1 MDVFT
6 RQRRRHA
13 LGAGIR
19 SQLILSTAVPVTIL
33 LAALSVVMLFG
44 ITQVQQRLVEDR
56 DSELVLLASRQ
67 VASHIADSVLLLTQ
81 IASLEPVRNSDPEGI
96 RDILGVSMTLTDRF
110 DRISVT
116 NADGRVIASTAED
129 DDRDYGGL
137 DFLAQARR
145 LRRPVRSPLL
155 RGEGETIVVAAVPVY
170 GSLGQFSG
178 CILGVWDLSG
188 SRLGHAVDMVRVG
201 DSGFAFLIDSDGV
214 ILYHPNAELGG
225 YQLSAHPAVEAL
237 QRGEQGAQTV
247 RLASGT
253 TVMGYAPVPLGELR
267 SSLFADPS
275 WNGWALV
282 THEAWENVMG
292 PTRSF
297 LLLMGLILV
306 LVVMAPLAVL
316 AITSR
321 KITAPLRSL
330 VQQADDVATG
340 EFDTHVSIKGGP
352 SEVQELVQAFNKMVD
367 HLALYRSDT
376 ENYVAS
382 VLSSQERERKR
393 VARELHDDTAQALI
407 VLGRHIE
414 MAQEEAREPALAQE
428 LEEIRD
434 MVDLTLEGV
443 RRFTSDLRPPLLE
456 ELGLPRTLHLLGDRV
471 SREESTE
478 VSVDIIGEPIPLSPE
493 LELGLYRLAQEALSN
508 VRRHAQASHAS
519 IKLIYG
525 VDRVRLQVADDGVGF
540 AAPATPADLVK
551 SGGLGLMGMHERA
564 RLFGGRATI
573 TSEPGQGTTVS
584 IIVPLGAAQR
594 TFEPDALTEDMD
606 WVETRR

>member
-6 RQRRRHA
+6 SQRGRRG

-19 SQLILSTAVPVTIL
+19 SQLMLSTAVPVTIL
-33 LAALSVVMLFG
+33 LVALSLVMLFG

-56 DSELVLLASRQ
+56 DSELVLLASQQ
-67 VASHIADSVLLLTQ
+67 VAAHIADSVLLLTQ
-81 IASLEPVRNSDPEGI
+81 IASLEPVRTSDPDGI
-96 RDILGVSMTLTDRF
+96 RDLLSMSMTLTDRF

-116 NADGRVIASTAED
+116 DADGRVIASTLDGDA
-129 DDRDYGGL
+129 RDYGGME
-137 DFLAQARR
+137 FYAQARR

-170 GSLGQFSG
+170 GALGQFSG

-201 DSGFAFLIDSDGV
+201 ESGFAFLIDSDGM

-225 YQLSAHPAVEAL
+225 YQLGAHPAVEAL

-247 RLASGT
+247 RLSSGT
-253 TVMGYAPVPLGELR
+253 TIMGYAPVPLRELR
-267 SSLFADPS
+267 SSLFADLS
-275 WNGWALV
+275 WDGWALI
-282 THEAWENVMG
+282 TYEAWEDVMG

-297 LLLMGLILV
+297 LLLMGAILV

-321 KITAPLRSL
+321 RITAPLRSL

-340 EFDTHVSIKGGP
+340 EFDAHVSIKGGP
-352 SEVQELVQAFNKMVD
+352 SEVQELVQAFNTMVD
-367 HLALYRSDT
+367 HLALYRADT

-407 VLGRHIE
+407 VLGRRIE
-414 MAQEEAREPALAQE
+414 MAQEDAQDPTLAAE

-456 ELGLPRTLHLLGDRV
+456 ELGLPRTLNLLGDRV
-471 SREESTE
+471 SREEPTQVTVE
-478 VSVDIIGEPIPLSPE
+478 IIGEPIPLSPE

-508 VRRHAQASHAS
+508 VRRHARAGHAS

-525 VDRVRLQVADDGVGF
+525 VDRVRLQVTDDGVGF
-540 AAPATPADLVK
+540 AAPDTPAELVK
-551 SGGLGLMGMHERA
+551 SGGLGLIGMHERA
-564 RLFGGRATI
+564 RLFGGKATI
-573 TSEPGQGTTVS
+573 TSEPGQGTAVS
-584 IIVPLGAAQR
+584 IIIPLDAAHK
-594 TFEPDALTEDMD
+594 TFGPDPLAEDIG
-606 WVETRR
+606 WVESRR